1 MRIKMTTIRS
11 RKRAVALLLFLVPAA
26 LRGQNVSPNGDPSP
40 PSQPVSSLDLH
51 LKVQLDSK
59 LKLSALHPGELVEG
73 TLSRSVYSRDRELFP
88 AGSRIRLTVASLEK
102 RRRVPNDHW
111 PWVIKAFTPRHEKYP
126 VFKTAQVF
134 LPDGGQIPL
143 SVELVSIARAVAVHA
158 AKQKRSASTNHSEP
172 AATDSSAQR
181 DSAPSRENANP
192 HLIAASNFIATFQA
206 ALISADGQPQAQTLK
221 ADSNVQRSD
230 SAGEVL
236 NVTAGTQARLILLD
250 GISASGGR
258 PGDSFRARLVEPI
271 YSGASLVLP
280 EGLLFEGK
288 IVKRTPPRMLSRSAS
303 LLLSFTAMTSSSGAT
318 HPISAS
324 LAAIELD
331 QRSHTRVD
339 PEGELRGEH
348 PGKAW
353 MVLNLAAT
361 GGIAK
366 VTDDTL
372 QLVIEALVSSATD
385 VSTAGSGRIAAACIS
400 GLFML
405 TRHGRDV
412 VLPKFTEMEIVF
424 DRPATIPASQAAS
437 SHAQAPRELTA
448 VK

>member
-1 MRIKMTTIRS
+1 MR
-11 RKRAVALLLFLVPAA
+11 ALAFLLFLLPAI
-26 LRGQNVSPNGDPSP
+26 LRGQTVSPAVESSP
-40 PSQPVSSLDLH
+40 LSHAASSLDFH

-59 LKLSALHPGELVEG
+59 LKLSALRPDDVVEG
-73 TLSRSVYSRDRELFP
+73 TLARSVYSRDRELFP
-88 AGSRIRLTVASLEK
+88 AGSGIRLTVARLEK

-126 VFKTAQVF
+126 VFQTAQVF
-134 LPDGGQIPL
+134 LPGGTEVPV
-143 SVELVSIARAVAVHA
+143 SVELVSIAREVAVHA
-158 AKQKRSASTNHSEP
+158 AKQKRSTLSAGHSTV
-172 AATDSSAQR
+172 AATDSSAPQN
-181 DSAPSRENANP
+181 STSSRENATT
-192 HLIAASNFIATFQA
+192 ASNFIATFQA
-206 ALISADGQPQAQTLK
+206 ALIAADGHEQTRTP
-221 ADSNVQRSD
+221 DSNVPRSP
-230 SAGEVL
+230 SAGDALDVS
-236 NVTAGTQARLILLD
+236 AGTQARVILLD
-250 GISASGGR
+250 SISASGGR
-258 PGDSFRARLVEPI
+258 PGDSFRARLIEPV
-271 YSGASLVLP
+271 YAGTNLLLP

-303 LLLSFTAMTSSSGAT
+303 LLVSFTAITTSSGVT
-318 HPISAS
+318 QPISAS
-324 LAAIELD
+324 LAGIELD

-339 PEGELRGEH
+339 PEGELKGEH

-385 VSTAGSGRIAAACIS
+385 VSTAGTGRIVAACIS
-400 GLFML
+400 GVFML
-405 TRHGRDV
+405 TRHGRDI

-424 DRPATIPASQAAS
+424 DRPASILAPQAAS
-437 SHAQAPRELTA
+437 SPRQAPSELTV

>member
-1 MRIKMTTIRS
+1 MNTPHPSIR
-11 RKRAVALLLFLVPAA
+11 ALVFLLFIVPAT
-26 LRGQNVSPNGDPSP
+26 LQGQNVEPAGNSSP
-40 PSQPVSSLDLH
+40 PSPAASSLDLH

-59 LKLSALHPGELVEG
+59 LKLSALHSGELVEG
-73 TLSRSVYSRDRELFP
+73 TLSRVVYSRDTELFP
-88 AGSRIRLTVASLEK
+88 AGSRIRLTVAGLEK

-126 VFKTAQVF
+126 VFQTAQVI
-134 LPDGGQIPL
+134 LPDCGQILL
-143 SVELVSIARAVAVHA
+143 SVELVSIAREVAVHA
-158 AKQKRSASTNHSEP
+158 ARQKHNVSSTDHSDP
-172 AATDSSAQR
+172 AAADLPAQQSSAPRQ
-181 DSAPSRENANP
+181 ENTNP
-192 HLIAASNFIATFQA
+192 RVTTASNFIATFQA
-206 ALISADGQPQAQTLK
+206 ALISADGQPQTQTPE
-221 ADSNVQRSD
+221 ADSNVSRSP

-236 NVTAGTQARLILLD
+236 NIAAGTQARVILLD

-258 PGDSFRARLVEPI
+258 PGDSFRARLIEPV
-271 YSGASLVLP
+271 YSGTNLVLP

-288 IVKRTPPRMLSRSAS
+288 IVKRMPPRMLSRSAS

-318 HPISAS
+318 QPISAS
-324 LAAIELD
+324 LAGVELD

-339 PEGELRGEH
+339 SEGELKGEH

-405 TRHGRDV
+405 TRHGRDI

-424 DRPATIPASQAAS
+424 DRPANIPGPQAAS
-437 SHAQAPRELTA
+437 SFAPVSRELTV